1 MAERLLAIDTAT
13 IACSVALFED
23 GALIASDYAEIGRG
37 HAEKLIPTIAQLPD
51 RGKAD
56 TILVNCGPGSFTGVR
71 IGISA
76 AKALALAWGAD
87 IHGYSCLALVAAQ
100 ARDQLDSPRPLSVAM
115 LAGHGEY
122 FVQSFSSS
130 GDPLA
135 PFAALTPELAAS
147 QVKEDVIAGSAAAEL
162 AAMIGAEIHFPILP
176 NAAHISLLAGN
187 MNKLPAKPIYGR
199 KPDAQPAKTA

>member
-1 MAERLLAIDTAT
+1 MGERLLAIDTAT

-23 GALIASDYAEIGRG
+23 GALIASNYAEIGRG
-37 HAEKLIPTIAQLPD
+37 HAEKLIPAIAQLPD

-56 TILVNCGPGSFTGVR
+56 KILVNCGPGSFTGVR

-76 AKALALAWGAD
+76 AKALTLAWGAD

-100 ARDQLDSPRPLSVAM
+100 AREQLNAPQPVCVAM

-122 FVQSFSSS
+122 FLQNFSGS
-130 GDPLA
+130 GESLGA
-135 PFAALTPELAAS
+135 FASLTPEQAAS
-147 QVKEDVIAGSAAAEL
+147 QVKADVIAGSAAAVL
-162 AAMIGAEIHFPILP
+162 AASVGAEMHFPILP
-176 NAAHISLLAGN
+176 NAAHISLVASDMKN
-187 MNKLPAKPIYGR
+187 MPAKPNYGR